1 MDKQFHLTR
10 PCANCPFRNDDQ
22 AIELRPGRKRDII
35 RSLLREEAPTFHC
48 HKTVYRKDG
57 RNHDEEGNYRPTDVA
72 HCPGAIAVL
81 QKLGEETTA
90 SRLAMRFNLIGA
102 DHYLPAHE
110 LTLSGHDLGFA
121 DDI

>member
-1 MDKQFHLTR
+1 MSNSLCLVTHRFTWVPEPATPCWRILPLYFELIDHGDSQIDKQLHLTG

-22 AIELRPGRKRDII
+22 GIELRPGRKRDII
-35 RSLLREEAPTFHC
+35 RSLLREETPTFHC

-57 RNHDEEGNYRPTDVA
+57 RNHDEEGNYLR
-72 HCPGAIAVL
+72 
-81 QKLGEETTA
+81 
-90 SRLAMRFNLIGA
+90 
-102 DHYLPAHE
+102 AHE